1 MRNPI
6 SERKGGTTVAESPL
20 MTLPEVAQLLRV
32 NKDTAY
38 RLAAQGAIPAVKL
51 GKSVRVPRAALLA
64 FIEQKAK
71 EAVSA

>member
-1 MRNPI
+1 
-6 SERKGGTTVAESPL
+6 
-20 MTLPEVAQLLRV
+20 MTLPEVAKLLRV

-64 FIEQKAK
+64 FIDEQAR
-71 EAVSA
+71 EAVKA

>member
-1 MRNPI
+1 M
-6 SERKGGTTVAESPL
+6 AESPL
-20 MTLPEVAQLLRV
+20 MTLPEVAKLLRV

-64 FIEQKAK
+64 FIDEQAR
-71 EAVSA
+71 EAVKA